1 MNPFHRFPP
10 DRSLPSP
17 PRVFPS
23 PFAATPHPLAREAAA
38 LLQRFLRERYPRWEG
53 REGKMFGVLVVRAAS
68 GELGYLAGFSGMID
82 ERWEWPGFVPP
93 VFDPA
98 ARRAF
103 LVAGERRLDAL
114 AEKLDALRQSAALS
128 TAHQAFDAAC
138 EQAERELAACRR
150 RQRDNR
156 AWRKRER
163 ERLATTMD
171 QAESEAA
178 LAELDR
184 QSQQEKRER
193 KALRR
198 QWNERIEALRQRVAR
213 FDADIAAVERARREL
228 SQSLQQQVFDGYRL
242 VNLLGE
248 TKPLKALFPDGLVP
262 GGAGD
267 CAGPKLIHHAVA
279 HGMTP
284 VAMAEFWWGRPPDSG
299 VRHHGRF
306 YPACR
311 GKCRPI
317 LPFMLRGVVLAPE
330 PGPFLLA
337 AEDNLHIV
345 YRDEHL
351 LVIDKPAGLLS
362 VPGREVTDSVLTRLR
377 RRFPQ
382 ASGPLLVH
390 RLDLGT
396 SGLLLAAL
404 NPEVHKRLQRQFL
417 DRSVR
422 KRYVAIVAG
431 EPAADEGVIELPL
444 RVDLDDRPRQLV
456 CHRHG
461 KPATT
466 RQRVV
471 AREEG
476 RSRLHLFPL
485 TGRTH
490 QLRVHAAHPAG
501 LGLPIIGDELYG
513 TVPAPRMM
521 LHAEALEIRHPVTGR
536 ELSFHAPAPF

>member
-1 MNPFHRFPP
+1 M
-10 DRSLPSP
+10 
-17 PRVFPS
+17 
-23 PFAATPHPLAREAAA
+23 PHPLAREAAG
-38 LLQRFLRERYPRWEG
+38 LLQRFLREHYPQWEG

-68 GELGYLAGFSGMID
+68 GELGYLAGFSGMVD
-82 ERWEWPGFVPP
+82 GRWEWPGFVPP
-93 VFDPA
+93 LFDPK
-98 ARRAF
+98 ARQAF
-103 LVAGERRLDAL
+103 LDDGERQLDAL
-114 AEKLDALRQSAALS
+114 AERLDALRRSATLAAAKRALDE
-128 TAHQAFDAAC
+128 AR

-150 RQRDNR
+150 TQRKNR
-156 AWRKRER
+156 VRRRRER
-163 ERLATTMD
+163 ERLATAMD
-171 QAESEAA
+171 RPDRAAA
-178 LAELDR
+178 LTALDR

-198 QWNERIEALRQRVAR
+198 QWDARIEVLRQQV
-213 FDADIAAVERARREL
+213 DALEVEIAALERTRREL
-228 SQSLQQQVFDGYRL
+228 SQSLQQRLFDGYLL

-248 TKPLKALFPDGLVP
+248 TKPLKSCFPDALAP

-267 CAGPKLIHHAVA
+267 CAGPKLIHYAVT

-284 VAMAEFWWGRPPDSG
+284 VAMAEFWWSRPPDSG
-299 VRHHGRF
+299 VRHHGYF

-317 LPFMLRGVVLAPE
+317 LPFMLRGIELAPE

-337 AEDNLHIV
+337 AEDTLDIV
-345 YRDEHL
+345 YCDEHL

-362 VPGREVTDSVLTRLR
+362 VPGKEVVDSVLTRLR
-377 RRFPQ
+377 HRFPK
-382 ASGPLLVH
+382 AGGPLLVH

-404 NPEVHKRLQRQFL
+404 TPEIHKRLQRQFL

-431 EPAADEGVIELPL
+431 EPVADEGVIELPL

-466 RQRVV
+466 HWRVV
-471 AREEG
+471 ARESG
-476 RSRLHLFPL
+476 RSHLHLFPL

-501 LGLPIIGDELYG
+501 LGLPIVGDELYG
-513 TVPAPRMM
+513 TAPAPRMM
-521 LHAEALEIRHPVTGR
+521 LHAEALAIRHPVTGR

>member
-10 DRSLPSP
+10 DLSLPPP
-17 PRVFPS
+17 PRIFPS
-23 PFAATPHPLAREAAA
+23 PFAATPHPLAREAAV
-38 LLQRFLRERYPRWEG
+38 LLQRFLRERYPQWEG
-53 REGKMFGVLVVRAAS
+53 REGKMFGVLVVRAGS
-68 GELGYLAGFSGMID
+68 GELGYLAGFSGIID

-93 VFDPA
+93 MFDPA
-98 ARRAF
+98 ERQAF
-103 LVAGERRLDAL
+103 LAAGERRLDAL
-114 AEKLDALRQSAALS
+114 ARELDALRRSATLATARWALDE
-128 TAHQAFDAAC
+128 AR

-150 RQRDNR
+150 MQRENR
-156 AWRKRER
+156 ARRRRER
-163 ERLATTMD
+163 ERLATVMD
-171 QAESEAA
+171 RADRAAA
-178 LAELDR
+178 LAALDR
-184 QSQQEKRER
+184 QSQRDKRER
-193 KALRR
+193 KTLRR
-198 QWNERIEALRQRVAR
+198 QWDGRIDALRQQ
-213 FDADIAAVERARREL
+213 VEVLEAEITALERTRREL
-228 SQSLQQQVFDGYRL
+228 SQSLQQRVFDGYRL

-248 TKPLKALFPDGLVP
+248 TKPLKALFPEALVP

-267 CAGPKLIHHAVA
+267 CAGPKLIHDAVT
-279 HGMTP
+279 HGMMP
-284 VAMAEFWWGRPPDSG
+284 LAMAEFWWGRPPDSG

-317 LPFMLRGVVLAPE
+317 LPFMLRGVELAPE

-337 AEDNLHIV
+337 AEDALDIV
-345 YRDEHL
+345 YRDDHL

-362 VPGREVTDSVLTRLR
+362 VPGKAVADSVLTRMR
-377 RRFPQ
+377 RRFPE
-382 ASGPLLVH
+382 ARGPLLVH

-404 NPEVHKRLQRQFL
+404 TPGIHKRLQRQFL
-417 DRSVR
+417 ERSVR

-431 EPAADEGVIELPL
+431 EPEAEEGVIELPL

-466 RQRVV
+466 RWRVV
-471 AREEG
+471 AREG
-476 RSRLHLFPL
+476 DRSRLHLFPL

-490 QLRVHAAHPAG
+490 QLRVHVAHPAG

>member
-1 MNPFHRFPP
+1 MSPFHRFPP
-10 DRSLPSP
+10 DLSLPSP

-23 PFAATPHPLAREAAA
+23 PFAATPHPLAREGAA
-38 LLQRFLRERYPRWEG
+38 LLQRFLRERYPQSERC
-53 REGKMFGVLVVRAAS
+53 EGKMFGVLVVRTGS

-98 ARRAF
+98 ERQAF
-103 LVAGERRLDAL
+103 LAAGECRLDAL
-114 AEKLDALRQSAALS
+114 ARQLDVLRQSTTLATARRALDE
-128 TAHQAFDAAC
+128 AR

-150 RQRDNR
+150 MQRENR
-156 AWRKRER
+156 ARRRRER
-163 ERLATTMD
+163 ERIATVMD
-171 QAESEAA
+171 RADRAAA
-178 LAELDR
+178 LAALER
-184 QSQQEKRER
+184 QSQRDKRER

-198 QWNERIEALRQRVAR
+198 QWDGRIDALRQQV
-213 FDADIAAVERARREL
+213 DALEAEITALERARREL
-228 SQSLQQQVFDGYRL
+228 SQSLQQRVFDGYRL
-242 VNLLGE
+242 ANLLGE
-248 TKPLKALFPDGLVP
+248 TKPLKALFPDALAP

-267 CAGPKLIHHAVA
+267 CAGPKLIHHAVT

-284 VAMAEFWWGRPPDSG
+284 LAMAEFWWGRPPDSG

-317 LPFMLRGVVLAPE
+317 LPFMLRGVELAPE
-330 PGPFLLA
+330 PGPFLLE
-337 AEDNLHIV
+337 AEDTLDIV
-345 YRDEHL
+345 YRDDHL

-362 VPGREVTDSVLTRLR
+362 VPGKAVADSVLTRMR

-404 NPEVHKRLQRQFL
+404 TPEVHKRLQRQFL
-417 DRSVR
+417 ERSVR

-431 EPAADEGVIELPL
+431 EPEAEEGVIELPL
-444 RVDLDDRPRQLV
+444 RVDLDDRPRQLA

-466 RQRVV
+466 RWRVV
-471 AREEG
+471 AREG
-476 RSRLHLFPL
+476 DRSRLHLFPL

-490 QLRVHAAHPAG
+490 QLRVHVAHPAG

-513 TVPAPRMM
+513 MVPAPRMM